1 MSRSSGRRQPRRPGA
16 PPAID
21 ASPEPYSAPWLA
33 AALVTTAVWLLY
45 VLTLAPSTQF
55 WDTSE
60 YIAAGHIVGIPHA
73 PGNPL
78 FVLLARAW
86 ELLLAPTGLAVA
98 VRTNLFSATAS
109 ALAHGFWFLVLHR
122 ALSASKAGRRI
133 ALHGA
138 AAGVILSATAFTVW
152 NQSNVNEKVYT
163 ISLLTTALLSWLM
176 LVWRDRRAG
185 VARPARAAAPVRV
198 DTRNGATMVA
208 PARSVPAD
216 RLLVLAA
223 FLLALTATNHM
234 MGLLVAPA
242 MLVFVLATYPR
253 ALANPRVWLFAGI
266 AALVG
271 LSVFAFLPVR
281 GALHPLIN
289 EGDPTTWTGFLENVQ
304 RKQYAKPSV
313 LVNPVL
319 PYLPRTASLIAA
331 QFANWAQYFD
341 WQWARSVAGTASWF
355 GGIRPLITLAVLLL
369 GIAGARTLWRSDR
382 ASALQLLVLFFTLSV
397 GLTFYLNF
405 RYGFTY
411 PLSASLASIPD
422 VREVRE
428 RDYFFLIGFSIW
440 GLFSG
445 VGIASLWSA
454 ARERI
459 RERLTR
465 GAAATSPAW
474 RGRMAPLLA
483 APVLALALAPAALNW
498 SWASRADDYSA
509 RDWAYNALM
518 SVDPYGVLFT
528 NGDNDTF
535 PLWYLQE
542 VEGVRRD
549 VAIVVTSY
557 LNTTWYAKQVRDSTR
572 PCPEGVD
579 PDADPTRIVCQRP
592 YEPPPGAV
600 AVATPVRPPG
610 DSVLPLTD
618 AQIEAV
624 AGRFTRLDR
633 PARLA
638 VGNIGTTVPA
648 GTDLTP
654 SDTFITAMLA
664 ANLGKRPIHF
674 IVPSPRLAKLNLMDF
689 TVRHGLTFRLENG
702 PVRSGP
708 GTGVVEIPGDP
719 APYTLGHYVD
729 LAGTESLVKD
739 TFVVRRRPEDRKVWA
754 DTATKNIPLY
764 YAFTHAAL
772 AQAWAVRGDSTN
784 AVLHADRS
792 RAWAALSQ

>member
-1 MSRSSGRRQPRRPGA
+1 MM
-16 PPAID
+16 
-21 ASPEPYSAPWLA
+21 
-33 AALVTTAVWLLY
+33 AVGLLY
-45 VLTLAPSTQF
+45 ALTLAPTTQF

-60 YIAAGHIVGIPHA
+60 YIAAGHIAGIPHP

-98 VRTNLFSATAS
+98 VRTNLLSATCS
-109 ALAHGFWFLVLHR
+109 AIAHGFWFLVLHR

-133 ALHGA
+133 ALPAA

-163 ISLLTTALLSWLM
+163 ISLLTTALLSWLL
-176 LVWRDRRAG
+176 LVWRDRRARI
-185 VARPARAAAPVRV
+185 VKPARA
-198 DTRNGATMVA
+198 GAEPGV
-208 PARSVPAD
+208 RSVPAD

-242 MLVFVLATYPR
+242 LLVFVLATYPR
-253 ALANPRVWLFAGI
+253 ALSNPRVWLFAGI
-266 AALVG
+266 VALVG
-271 LSVFAFLPVR
+271 LSVFAFLPIR
-281 GALHPLIN
+281 GALHPFIN
-289 EGDPTTWTGFLENVQ
+289 EGDPTSWTGFLENVQ

-319 PYLPRTASLIAA
+319 PYLPRTASLLAA

-341 WQWARSVAGTASWF
+341 WQWARSVAGSVSWF
-355 GGIRPLITLAVLLL
+355 GGVRPLIALTMLLL
-369 GIAGARTLWRSDR
+369 GVFGARTLWKTDR
-382 ASALQLLVLFFTLSV
+382 ASTLQLLVLFLTLSL

-405 RYGFTY
+405 RYGYTY
-411 PLSASLASIPD
+411 PLSGPLAGLAD
-422 VREVRE
+422 AQEVRE
-428 RDYFFLIGFSIW
+428 RDYFFLIGFSVW

-445 VGIASLWSA
+445 VGIASLWA
-454 ARERI
+454 ATRETVRERFA
-459 RERLTR
+459 R

-474 RGRMAPLLA
+474 RGRRLPQLAA
-483 APVLALALAPAALNW
+483 APVLALALVPGLLNW
-498 SWASRADDYSA
+498 NWATRADDYSA

-518 SVDPYGVLFT
+518 SVEPYGVLFT

-549 VAIVVTSY
+549 VAVVVTSY
-557 LNTTWYAKQVRDSTR
+557 LNTPWYAKQVRDLSR
-572 PCPEGVD
+572 PCPPGVD
-579 PDADPTRIVCQRP
+579 PEATPTRIVCQRP
-592 YEPPPGAV
+592 YVAEGNV
-600 AVATPVRPPG
+600 AVTDPVRPPG

-618 AQIEAV
+618 RQIDEV
-624 AGRFTRLDR
+624 VGSITRLDR
-633 PARLA
+633 PALVQLGAIRTS
-638 VGNIGTTVPA
+638 IPA

-664 ANLGKRPIHF
+664 ANLGKRPVHF
-674 IVPSPRLAKLNLMDF
+674 IVPSPPLAKLNLMDF
-689 TVRHGLTFRLENG
+689 TVRHGLTFRLEDG

-708 GTGVVEIPGDP
+708 GTGVVEIPGNP
-719 APYTLGHYVD
+719 APYTLGRYVD
-729 LAGTESLVKD
+729 LDGTEPLMRD
-739 TFVVRRRPEDRKVWA
+739 RFVTHRQPEQRKVWA
-754 DTATKNIPLY
+754 DSATKQIPLY
-764 YAFTHAAL
+764 YAFAHAAL

-784 AVLHADRS
+784 AGLHAERS